1 MKNTILVGIDGSASS
16 GTALAWAI
24 DEALL
29 RGSRLKLVTVVTP
42 ELITDPRIEVSLL
55 DAGTTVLRAAEAKA
69 VSAGVTV
76 EISAVRGQPAGT
88 LVELSRTALFVVVG
102 TLGLG
107 GFAGRLMGSVSSTLA
122 AHAHCPTIVVPAGQ
136 TAPMYPGRT
145 DGIVVAVEPGILN
158 PAVWAGAEMATMH
171 DLPLTLTAVRA
182 DTLGGAR
189 WLPDAYSEDPYPA
202 EVEGLMEKMVAAV
215 ASEFPSVPLQH
226 RVLVGNPAH
235 LLIQAT
241 DSADLMIL
249 GTRGHSGLAGL
260 LWGSVS
266 QNVLQHS
273 RTTTMVVPGHV
284 IQN

>member
-1 MKNTILVGIDGSASS
+1 MKNTILVGIDSSTSSA
-16 GTALAWAI
+16 TALAWAI
-24 DEALL
+24 AEAVL

-42 ELITDPRIEVSLL
+42 ELISDPRIEVTFL
-55 DAGTTVLRAAEAKA
+55 DAATTVLRDAEATA
-69 VSAGVTV
+69 VAAGLEV

-102 TLGLG
+102 TTGLG

-122 AHAHCPTIVVPAGQ
+122 AHAHCPTVVVPADQ
-136 TAPMYPGRT
+136 TAPMYPERAG
-145 DGIVVAVEPGILN
+145 GIVVAVEPGILN
-158 PAVWAGAEMATMH
+158 EAVWAGAEMATVH
-171 DLPLTLTAVRA
+171 GLPLTLLAVRA

-189 WLPDAYSEDPYPA
+189 WLPDAYTDDPYPA
-202 EVEGLMEKMVAAV
+202 EVDSLMEKMVDAV
-215 ASEFPSVPLQH
+215 ASEFPAVSLQQ

-235 LLIQAT
+235 LLVQAT
-241 DSADLMIL
+241 DTADLMIL

-273 RTTTMVVPGHV
+273 RTTTMVVPAHATT
-284 IQN
+284 N